1 VALAGSAALYLTLA
15 LLAYGAAAGSLA
27 AARGQRRVALSARV
41 ALLAAFA
48 STALAAAVLVVAFLR
63 RDFSLVYVA
72 EHSSRELPFAYTLAG
87 FWSGQAG
94 SLLLWLL
101 VLTGISSAAVLLNR
115 RLVSDVLPWTVPIL
129 SAIGCFFAL
138 VPVVVSSPFA
148 TQPAPPNG
156 AGMNVSLQNPYMLA
170 HPPLLY
176 LGYVGLT
183 VPFAFAMAA
192 LASGRTDE
200 RWLVAS
206 RRWTLGSWTF
216 LGVAILVGAKW
227 AYETIGWG
235 GYYAWDPVE
244 NAALMPW
251 LATTAF
257 LHSVMVQEK
266 KSMLRVWNVVLV
278 ALAFC
283 LSLFGTF
290 LTRSGVI
297 NSVHSFSQSSIGGW
311 FLGFIAIVAAL
322 ATVLIL
328 VRLPLLR
335 SRSHLESLASREA
348 AFLYNNLL
356 LVAFA
361 LTILWGVAFP
371 LLSQA
376 VRGQTLTVGPPY
388 YDFFLRTF
396 GLPLLFLMGIGPLV
410 AWRRASL
417 RSLARALAWPALTAV
432 ATGALLLVGGA
443 GSSLPG
449 LVAYTFSVFVLAAIV
464 REFVR
469 GTRATGSLLRL
480 VSRNRRRYGGYV
492 SHAAVV
498 LLALGVTGSSV
509 YGASATRRLQPG
521 QSISVGAY
529 TLRYASTTF
538 RPGRNHDELRARLA
552 VFRNGKPDGT
562 VAAGKNNYHVES
574 FFSNAVAIRTDWLHA
589 EDLFVIG
596 DRFHADGS
604 VDVKV
609 VVNPLV
615 DLIWL
620 AGAVFLFGSVVA
632 MWPDARERRRLAGR
646 SEASPA
652 RLALLELR
660 DRALAALRE
669 LELDHRT
676 GKIADADYRALLGPL
691 RRDAAEALRLLED
704 TA

>member
-48 STALAAAVLVVAFLR
+48 STALAAAILVVAFLR
-63 RDFSLVYVA
+63 RDFSLVYVS

-115 RLVSDVLPWTVPIL
+115 RLVADVLPWTVPIL

-206 RRWTLGSWTF
+206 RRWTLASWTF

-417 RSLARALAWPALTAV
+417 RSLARALAWPALAAV
-432 ATGALLLVGGA
+432 ATGALLLAGGA